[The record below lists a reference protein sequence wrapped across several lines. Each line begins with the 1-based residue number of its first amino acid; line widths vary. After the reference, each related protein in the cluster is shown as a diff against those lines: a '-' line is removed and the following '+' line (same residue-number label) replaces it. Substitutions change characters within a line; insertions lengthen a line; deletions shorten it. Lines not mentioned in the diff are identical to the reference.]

1 MLLFKFTS
9 DSLDRLVGIV
19 HPELAGY
26 FLVSPDRSEIFQILA
41 PLDLSRAPSGS
52 LHRFAHLPLLADI
65 IAPHIYLVQFTVPGC
80 PEPRTTLVGARHTG
94 LDNRNA

>member
-41 PLDLSRAPSGS
+41 PLDLSRASSGS
-52 LHRFAHLPLLADI
+52 LHRFAHLPLLADV
-65 IAPHIYLVQFTVPGC
+65 IAPHIYLMQFTVPGC
-80 PEPRTTLVGARHTG
+80 PQPRTTLVGTRHTG
-94 LDNRNA
+94 LDNRDA